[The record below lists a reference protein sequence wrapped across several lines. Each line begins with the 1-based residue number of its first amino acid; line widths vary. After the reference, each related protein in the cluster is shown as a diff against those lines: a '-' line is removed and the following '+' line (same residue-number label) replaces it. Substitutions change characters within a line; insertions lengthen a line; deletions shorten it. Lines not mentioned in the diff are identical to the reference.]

1 MMEERTFFR
10 KKVLYAVFPSVHL
23 PRTVEG
29 FVRSHDHDFSGK
41 RIFPIIT
48 HGGTGAGESA
58 SVLRDAAPDADLA
71 PVLDVY
77 SSDVPGARGQVA
89 AYLKANSEKQ

>member
-1 MMEERTFFR
+1 MMEETTFFR

-48 HGGTGAGESA
+48 HGGTDAGESA
-58 SVLRDAAPDADLA
+58 NVLRDAALA

>member
-1 MMEERTFFR
+1 MMKEMTFFR

-23 PRTVEG
+23 PRTIES
-29 FVRSHDHDFSGK
+29 FVRSHNFADK

-48 HGGTGAGESA
+48 HGGTGAGESV
-58 SVLRDAAPDADLA
+58 SVLRGATPSADLV

-77 SSDVPGARGQVA
+77 SSDVPGARRQVA

>member
-1 MMEERTFFR
+1 M
-10 KKVLYAVFPSVHL
+10 
-23 PRTVEG
+23 
-29 FVRSHDHDFSGK
+29 RSHDHDFSGK

-58 SVLRDAAPDADLA
+58 NVLRDAAPDADLA

>member
-1 MMEERTFFR
+1 M
-10 KKVLYAVFPSVHL
+10 
-23 PRTVEG
+23 
-29 FVRSHDHDFSGK
+29 RSHDHDFSGK

-48 HGGTGAGESA
+48 HGGTDAGESA
-58 SVLRDAAPDADLA
+58 NVLRDAAPDADLA